1 MPILK
6 QHLKQKKKKRVFLV
20 YKRYELKSIDFLVC
34 FVTRAFSQIIQEF
47 TELRMTPNEL
57 DIVEEEMSIS
67 RGVTN

>member
-1 MPILK
+1 M
-6 QHLKQKKKKRVFLV
+6 